1 MSMVSSEDL
10 GNKLDRLKS
19 VVREFIKL
27 IGDDP
32 DRPELRET
40 PERVARM
47 WLEELASGYGRDPD
61 EHLKYFYVNSAN
73 YVSTNRLVAVLN
85 IPVRSVCEHHL
96 LPFYGYA
103 YVVYVPSDEV
113 FGLSKFARVVNVFA
127 RRLQLQ
133 ERLTEELAD
142 YLFTKLKTKGL
153 LVMIEAI
160 HTCALVRGVEEP
172 LSMVTLTTRG
182 QLSADSGLRDEA
194 LKIIKTGKTSRNLR
208 LLKP

>member
-1 MSMVSSEDL
+1 MVSNGDL
-10 GNKLDRLKS
+10 DNKLDKLKS

-47 WLEELASGYGRDPD
+47 WLEELASGYGRNPD
-61 EHLKYFYVNSAN
+61 EHLKYFYVNVNSAN

-85 IPVRSVCEHHL
+85 IPVRSICEHHL

-142 YLFTKLKTKGL
+142 YLFVKLKTKGL

-182 QLSADSGLRDEA
+182 QLSTDRGLRDEA
-194 LKIIKTGKTSRNLR
+194 LKIIKTRKTSRNLR

>member
-1 MSMVSSEDL
+1 MVNEKDL
-10 GNKLDRLKS
+10 SNRFEKLKN
-19 VVREFIKL
+19 VVRDFIKL

-32 DRPELRET
+32 DRPELKDT

-47 WLEELASGYGRDPD
+47 WLEELASGYEKDPD

-73 YVSTNRLVAVLN
+73 YVSTNRLVAILN
-85 IPVRSVCEHHL
+85 IPVRSMCEHHL
-96 LPFYGYA
+96 LPFYGSA

-113 FGLSKFARVVNVFA
+113 FGLSKFARVVDVFA
-127 RRLQLQ
+127 RKLQLQ
-133 ERLTEELAD
+133 ERLTEEVAD
-142 YLFTKLKTKGL
+142 YLFRKLKTKGL

-160 HTCALVRGVEEP
+160 HTCALIRGVEEP

-182 QLSADSGLRDEA
+182 ELSTDNKLREEA
-194 LKIIKTGKTSRNLR
+194 LKIIRTRKPQKSLW

>member
-1 MSMVSSEDL
+1 MVSEDFS
-10 GNKLDRLKS
+10 DRLERLKN
-19 VVREFIKL
+19 VVRDFIRL

-32 DRPELRET
+32 DRPELKDT

-47 WLEELASGYGRDPD
+47 WLEELASGYRKDPD

-73 YVSTNRLVAVLN
+73 YVSTNRLVAILN
-85 IPVRSVCEHHL
+85 IPVRSICEHHL
-96 LPFYGYA
+96 LPFYGKA

-113 FGLSKFARVVNVFA
+113 FGLSKFARVVNIFA
-127 RRLQLQ
+127 RRLQMQ
-133 ERLTEELAD
+133 ERLTEEVAD
-142 YLFTKLKTKGL
+142 YLFERLKTKGL

-182 QLSADSGLRDEA
+182 VLSTDDKLREEA
-194 LKIIKTGKTSRNLR
+194 LRIIRNRKHQKSLK
-208 LLKP
+208 LLKS

>member
-1 MSMVSSEDL
+1 
-10 GNKLDRLKS
+10 
-19 VVREFIKL
+19 
-27 IGDDP
+27 
-32 DRPELRET
+32 
-40 PERVARM
+40 
-47 WLEELASGYGRDPD
+47 
-61 EHLKYFYVNSAN
+61 
-73 YVSTNRLVAVLN
+73 
-85 IPVRSVCEHHL
+85 
-96 LPFYGYA
+96 
-103 YVVYVPSDEV
+103 VVYVPSDEV